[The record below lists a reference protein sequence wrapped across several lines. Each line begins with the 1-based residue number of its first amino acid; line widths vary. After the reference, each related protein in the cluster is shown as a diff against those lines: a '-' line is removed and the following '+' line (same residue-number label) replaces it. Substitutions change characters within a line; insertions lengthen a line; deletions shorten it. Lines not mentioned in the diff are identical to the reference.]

1 MVLDRASD
9 IVTAATTSNDALL
22 SKLSA
27 LRAGY
32 LVDPA
37 LRAIHTKPSLPRK
50 DPMINRGTWFRF
62 TYIEQM
68 AVAFAAKY
76 NGNCAIVNIGA
87 GLDTLYWR
95 LQLTAQQEKKE
106 GKQSYFHVKHWIEI
120 DLPSITELK
129 AKKFD
134 LTHGEIINMPVSE
147 DTTIRPFQ
155 DPQVILYRPKQEH
168 TETVPEALRVEL
180 PGYRLYAANLEMR
193 KTWMPMVR
201 DIVANDKGDAT
212 LPVLFLSEV
221 CLSYLDA
228 DTTIG
233 IIKDLPT
240 YFNSFGIVCFEMVNP
255 SDSFGEMMQINMA
268 ERQVV
273 MPSFVELGF
282 TAQYR
287 KIFQL
292 NGYEDSYARE
302 AGDVYRSFWP
312 ARRREIEQL
321 ELFDE
326 FEQWNLIMGHYAC
339 IMGWSGVTNLEEML
353 NSIGQDTESPDAPD
367 K

>member
-37 LRAIHTKPSLPRK
+37 LRAIYTKPSLPRK

-68 AVAFAAKY
+68 AIAFAAKY
-76 NGNCAIVNIGA
+76 GGNCAIVSLGA

-95 LQLTAQQEKKE
+95 LQLTAQQEKSK
-106 GKQSYFHVKHWIEI
+106 GKQNYFHVKHWIEL

-134 LTHGEIINMPVSE
+134 LMHGETVDLPVSE
-147 DTTIRPFQ
+147 DCAIRPLQ
-155 DPQVILYRPKQEH
+155 ESQVILYRPKKEH
-168 TETVPEALRVEL
+168 AEAVPEALRVNL
-180 PGYRLYAANLEMR
+180 PGYQLYAANLEMR
-193 KTWMPMVR
+193 KTWMPLVQK
-201 DIVANDKGDAT
+201 IVADEEGNTT

-228 DTTIG
+228 DSTIG
-233 IIKDLPT
+233 IIQDLPT
-240 YFNSFGIVCFEMVNP
+240 YFSNFGLVCFEMVNP

-268 ERQVV
+268 ERQIV

-287 KIFQL
+287 KLFQL
-292 NGYEDSYARE
+292 NGYEASYAKE

-312 ARRREIEQL
+312 IRRREIEQL

-339 IMGWSGVTNLEEML
+339 IMGWSGIENLEEML
-353 NSIGQDTESPDAPD
+353 ASIGQSADSPD

>member
-76 NGNCAIVNIGA
+76 NGDCAIVNLGA

-95 LQLTAQQEKKE
+95 LQLNAQQDKKE
-106 GKQSYFHVKHWIEI
+106 GKKNYFHVKHWIEL

-134 LTHGEIINMPVSE
+134 LMHGETIATPLSE
-147 DTTIRPFQ
+147 DSAIRPLQ
-155 DPQVILYRPKQEH
+155 ESQVILYLPKQEH
-168 TETVPEALRVEL
+168 AETISEALRIEL
-180 PGYRLYAANLEMR
+180 PGYRLYAANLELR
-193 KTWMPMVR
+193 KTWMPLVR
-201 DIVANDKGDAT
+201 DILADEKGNVT

-228 DTTIG
+228 DSTIG
-233 IIKDLPT
+233 IIQDLPT
-240 YFNSFGIVCFEMVNP
+240 YFNNFGLACFEMVNP
-255 SDSFGEMMQINMA
+255 SDSFGEMMQLNMA
-268 ERQVV
+268 ERQVT
-273 MPSFVELGF
+273 MPSFVEIGF

-287 KIFQL
+287 KLFQL
-292 NGYEDSYARE
+292 NGYADSYAKE
-302 AGDVYRSFWP
+302 AGDVYRTFWP

-326 FEQWNLIMGHYAC
+326 FEQWDLIMGHYAC
-339 IMGWSGVTNLEEML
+339 IMGWCGVESLEGML
-353 NSIGQDTESPDAPD
+353 SSIGQSAESHD